1 MSGNTGLQPGL
12 SEVPAQSA
20 KDVVLAFVDAL
31 NRSDFQAARK
41 CVAEDLKFEG
51 ALGTREGADVYFRD
65 MERMQLKYSV
75 KKIFTDDTDV
85 CFFYDITMASVT
97 VFCAGWYRLSKGKIR
112 SIRVVFDPRPVLEA
126 AEKNK

>member
-1 MSGNTGLQPGL
+1 MSANAGSQPGR
-12 SEVPAQSA
+12 SEVSAQSA

-41 CVAEDLKFEG
+41 CVTDDLKFQG

-75 KKIFTDDTDV
+75 KKVFADDADV
-85 CFFYDITMASVT
+85 CLFYDITMAKVT
-97 VFCAGWYRLSKGKIR
+97 VFCAGWYRLSNGKIR

-126 AEKNK
+126 AGKSK